1 MEEPII
7 LAEHLSKDFILF
19 RRTHGFKGMLLHLP
33 KYIQDRTKPHKRRVL
48 IDVSL
53 AIQKG
58 ETIGIA
64 GANGCGKTTLLSIIG
79 GVLKPTSGRVT
90 TRGRISMMLALGAGF
105 ANDLSGRENII
116 LNGVLQG
123 IPYREMLR
131 RSEQIIEFSG
141 IDPEFIDSPIFQYSS
156 GMKARLG
163 FGVAIM
169 TDPDILLVDE
179 VLAVGDTDFQAKC
192 LETIREKQRKGM
204 TIVLVSHSA
213 PQIESFCDRLLYINA
228 GRVELAGPTPEVL
241 AQIRREKRPF

>member
-48 IDVSL
+48 NDVSL
-53 AIQKG
+53 AIQK
-58 ETIGIA
+58 ERPSASQAPT
-64 GANGCGKTTLLSIIG
+64 GAENHPAEHHRRRPQTDFR
-79 GVLKPTSGRVT
+79 PVT

-141 IDPEFIDSPIFQYSS
+141 IDPEFIDSPIFS
-156 GMKARLG
+156 
-163 FGVAIM
+163 
-169 TDPDILLVDE
+169 
-179 VLAVGDTDFQAKC
+179 
-192 LETIREKQRKGM
+192 
-204 TIVLVSHSA
+204 
-213 PQIESFCDRLLYINA
+213 
-228 GRVELAGPTPEVL
+228 TPP
-241 AQIRREKRPF
+241 A

>member
-1 MEEPII
+1 MADPII
-7 LAEHLSKDFILF
+7 LIENMSKDFILF
-19 RRTHGFKGMLLHLP
+19 RRTQGFKGMLLHLP
-33 KYIQDRTKPHKRRVL
+33 KYIQDRTMPHKRRVL
-48 IDVSL
+48 NNVSL
-53 AIQKG
+53 AIEKG
-58 ETIGIA
+58 ETIGVA

-79 GVLKPTSGRVT
+79 GVLNPTSGRVK

-105 ANDLSGRENII
+105 VNDLSGRENII

-169 TDPDILLVDE
+169 TDPDILLIDE
-179 VLAVGDTDFQAKC
+179 VLAVGDSDFQAKC
-192 LETIREKQRKGM
+192 LETIREKQKRGM

-213 PQIESFCDRLLYINA
+213 PQIGSFCDRLLYLNA
-228 GRVELAGPTPEVL
+228 GQIELSGPTPEIL
-241 AQIRREKRPF
+241 AQIQKDKRPF